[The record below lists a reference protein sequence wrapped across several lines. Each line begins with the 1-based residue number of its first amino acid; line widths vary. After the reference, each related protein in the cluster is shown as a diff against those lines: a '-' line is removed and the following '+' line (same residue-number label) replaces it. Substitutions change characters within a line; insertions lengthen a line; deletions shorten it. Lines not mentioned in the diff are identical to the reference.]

1 MRLSDLKAGTG
12 TKQTLLLPVTSPYPI
27 QMTVICGNHP
37 GKTLVV
43 TAGVHGCEYVGI
55 EALRSLGNELEPD
68 NLSGRLILL
77 PLVNPEGFYHGAKQI
92 IPSDG
97 QNLNRMFPGS
107 KKETFSSQLAK
118 VLEETLYPE
127 ADFLMDLHGGD
138 VNEALTPLIF
148 FPTAVPEKLAT
159 QSALAAAALSVPYR
173 VASTSKNGLYSW
185 AAQCG
190 IPALLVERG
199 ERGLWSKEEVTACKH
214 NVYEMMEH
222 LGMLSVSQAT
232 DNQQEQTSL
241 RTKAFSR
248 PTEINDSLSAEAHSE
263 QTEVRDA
270 LYAEAPS
277 EQTEIRETL
286 YAEAPSDGFWYPAM
300 KKAGKTVPKG
310 ALLGTLNDVSG
321 KEIFRCIAPFDGVI
335 LYFTLSLGVKSEDPL
350 VAFGRLEHI

>member
-1 MRLSDLKAGTG
+1 
-12 TKQTLLLPVTSPYPI
+12 
-27 QMTVICGNHP
+27 
-37 GKTLVV
+37 
-43 TAGVHGCEYVGI
+43 
-55 EALRSLGNELEPD
+55 
-68 NLSGRLILL
+68 
-77 PLVNPEGFYHGAKQI
+77 
-92 IPSDG
+92 
-97 QNLNRMFPGS
+97 MFPGS
-107 KKETFSSQLAK
+107 KEETFSSQLAK

-199 ERGLWSKEEVTACKH
+199 ERGLWNKEEVAACKH

-241 RTKAFSR
+241 RTKAPRS
-248 PTEINDSLSAEAHSE
+248 
-263 QTEVRDA
+263 
-270 LYAEAPS
+270 
-277 EQTEIRETL
+277 
-286 YAEAPSDGFWYPAM
+286 
-300 KKAGKTVPKG
+300 
-310 ALLGTLNDVSG
+310 
-321 KEIFRCIAPFDGVI
+321 
-335 LYFTLSLGVKSEDPL
+335 
-350 VAFGRLEHI
+350 